1 MNIVIENKKKP
12 SRSSQKRITRDAKI
26 LRYMRLAKS
35 ISTRQAGE
43 LVAISGPAII
53 HYEHG
58 RMAMSPKRIEQL
70 VLAYGYTMEHFRA
83 LLAGEEIPILSVKE
97 ECATLLD
104 ALDERKL
111 KLLHSVLL
119 GFTT

>member
-12 SRSSQKRITRDAKI
+12 SRSSQKRMTREAKI

-35 ISTRQAGE
+35 IPTRQAGE
-43 LVAISGPAII
+43 LVGVSGPAII

-58 RMAMSPKRIEQL
+58 RMALSPTRTEQL
-70 VLAYGYTMEHFRA
+70 VSAYGYTMDHFRA
-83 LLAGEEIPILSVKE
+83 LLAGEEIPILSLKE
-97 ECATLLD
+97 ECTNLVE